1 MQSVKSEKLT
11 TKLDFPEVNI
21 FKHPELSQK
30 TLSAYTK
37 ITDDVIELAAEIG
50 KAEFIRNNHVDP
62 PIVTILAVGGYGR
75 AEMAPF
81 SDIDLLFL
89 LTDKDP
95 SSDKQL
101 IEAILYVLWDMKLK
115 IGYAVRTISECIYH
129 GKKRFHHQDSTS

>member
-1 MQSVKSEKLT
+1 MKS
-11 TKLDFPEVNI
+11 TKKPNHTFPELDVVNLKSSLRDILKSNQLDENPRKNAISKVREAYDNARLSLKSII

-37 ITDDVIELAAEIG
+37 ITDDVIELATEIG

-95 SSDKQL
+95 SSDKQ
-101 IEAILYVLWDMKLK
+101 
-115 IGYAVRTISECIYH
+115 
-129 GKKRFHHQDSTS
+129 

>member
-1 MQSVKSEKLT
+1 M
-11 TKLDFPEVNI
+11 
-21 FKHPELSQK
+21 
-30 TLSAYTK
+30 SAYTK
-37 ITDDVIELAAEIG
+37 ITDDVIELATEIG

-115 IGYAVRTISECIYH
+115 IGYAVRTISECVYL
-129 GKKRFHHQDSTS
+129 GKKILPSGQHFLNIGT